1 MLVPELFTENLFDNW
16 FDDFGLEKEMNRLN
30 RRLYGKRAGREM
42 LTDVREH
49 DDHYDLEI
57 DLPGFKKEDITVE
70 LENGYLTVT
79 ANKGHDQ
86 EEKDKKGTIIR
97 QERYSGTMSRSF
109 YLGENYRT
117 EDIRAS
123 FEGGVLTLNVPKK
136 EEQKQIEHPHQIMI
150 E

>member
-1 MLVPELFTENLFDNW
+1 MLVPELFTENLFDDW

-150 E
+150 G

>member
-109 YLGENYRT
+109 YLGENYQT

-150 E
+150 G

>member
-1 MLVPELFTENLFDNW
+1 MLVPELFTENLFDDW
-16 FDDFGLEKEMNRLN
+16 FGDFGLEKEMNRLN

-117 EDIRAS
+117 EDIKAS

-150 E
+150 G

>member
-1 MLVPELFTENLFDNW
+1 MLVPELFTENLFDDW
-16 FDDFGLEKEMNRLN
+16 LGDFGLEKEMNRLN

-109 YLGENYRT
+109 YLGENYQT

-150 E
+150 G

>member
-1 MLVPELFTENLFDNW
+1 MS
-16 FDDFGLEKEMNRLN
+16 RLN

-42 LTDVREH
+42 LTDVRAH

-117 EDIRAS
+117 EDIKAS

-150 E
+150 G

>member
-70 LENGYLTVT
+70 LENGYLTIT

-150 E
+150 G

>member
-1 MLVPELFTENLFDNW
+1 MLVPELFTENLFDDW
-16 FDDFGLEKEMNRLN
+16 LGDFGLEKEMNRLN

-150 E
+150 G

>member
-1 MLVPELFTENLFDNW
+1 M
-16 FDDFGLEKEMNRLN
+16 
-30 RRLYGKRAGREM
+30 
-42 LTDVREH
+42 
-49 DDHYDLEI
+49 
-57 DLPGFKKEDITVE
+57 VE
-70 LENGYLTVT
+70 LENGYLTIT

-109 YLGENYRT
+109 YLGENYQT
-117 EDIRAS
+117 EDIQAS

-150 E
+150 G

>member
-49 DDHYDLEI
+49 EDHYDLEI

-70 LENGYLTVT
+70 LENGYLTIT

-117 EDIRAS
+117 EDIKAS

-136 EEQKQIEHPHQIMI
+136 EETKQIEHPHQIMI
-150 E
+150 G

>member
-70 LENGYLTVT
+70 LENGYLTIT

-117 EDIRAS
+117 EDIKAS

>member
-117 EDIRAS
+117 EDIKAS

-150 E
+150 G

>member
-70 LENGYLTVT
+70 LENGYLTIT

-117 EDIRAS
+117 EDIKAS

-136 EEQKQIEHPHQIMI
+136 EEQKQIEHPNRIMI

>member
-49 DDHYDLEI
+49 EDHYDLEI

-70 LENGYLTVT
+70 LENGYLTIT
-79 ANKGHDQ
+79 ANKGRDQ

-117 EDIRAS
+117 EDIKAS

-136 EEQKQIEHPHQIMI
+136 EETKQIEHPHRIMI
-150 E
+150 G

>member
-70 LENGYLTVT
+70 LENGYLTIT

>member
-70 LENGYLTVT
+70 LENGYLTIT

-117 EDIRAS
+117 EDIKAS

-150 E
+150 G